1 MRNHVWDSG
10 IQSKISVKHF
20 VTHEGFYETNEETPM
35 NDFQDSFW
43 YPDIQLIHK
52 SSKPGA

>member
-10 IQSKISVKHF
+10 IQSKTSVEHF
-20 VTHEGFYETNEETPM
+20 VTHEGFYETNEATSM

-43 YPDIQLIHK
+43 FTDIQLIHK
-52 SSKPGA
+52 SWKTWA

>member
-10 IQSKISVKHF
+10 IQSKTSAEHF
-20 VTHEGFYETNEETPM
+20 VTHEGFYETNEATSM

-43 YPDIQLIHK
+43 YTDIQLIHK
-52 SSKPGA
+52 SWKTWA